1 MPGPRARPSAP
12 AARPALLAALPAAV
26 LATVLAGCATAPPP
40 HGPEPVAAPVPPAA
54 PAVDGARLTVIFA
67 SLQQVGV
74 PYAYGGASPAG
85 FDCSGLVQYVFAN
98 AGFPLPRTA
107 AAQHAAASPLPL
119 TDAAPG
125 DLLFFRDRGTT
136 SHVGIYVGDGRF
148 VHAPRTGRNVAL
160 DRVDDD
166 YWRRRF
172 AGAGRV
178 IPRL

>member
-1 MPGPRARPSAP
+1 MPGPRTR
-12 AARPALLAALPAAV
+12 RPAHGAPVATLSLAAI
-26 LATVLAGCATAPPP
+26 LAGCATAPP
-40 HGPEPVAAPVPPAA
+40 APPPAPAAVSPPAGA

-74 PYAYGGASPAG
+74 PYAYGGASPTG

-172 AGAGRV
+172 AGAGRI
-178 IPRL
+178 IPGL

>member
-1 MPGPRARPSAP
+1 
-12 AARPALLAALPAAV
+12 LLAALPAAV

-40 HGPEPVAAPVPPAA
+40 AGPDPVAAPVPPAA
-54 PAVDGARLTVIFA
+54 PPVDGARLTVIFA

-74 PYAYGGASPAG
+74 PYAYGGSSPAG